1 MDVKSAV
8 LNYISVHLAHEC
20 TRLGIGGIS
29 PTVILLTL
37 GRIMKTIF
45 QGTTERELSGVELE
59 NAVQGFNAELAHFG
73 ASIGFQT
80 FDTAHGMHSEN
91 FEILSDI
98 PIDILTA
105 VESIRTIGTK
115 QQDVSVETF
124 EPETFIVPFDK
135 NERFIGR
142 KKLLQTLHQMLCEEV
157 ESAWNHRVALHGMGG
172 VGKTQVAIEYIYTNR
187 KNYDRI
193 YWIRADNQASILSG
207 FQDIAVR
214 TQCLSSLSIQN
225 PDQKLVASLV
235 LGWLRRQK
243 NWLIVL
249 DNLDDITIVQDYL
262 PERGPDKHT
271 LISTRNPDA
280 HGIPARGLE
289 IPILELNE
297 SIEMLCNLAEMDQ
310 ETHQLSAKEV
320 VKELQYLPLAIDQ
333 AASYVRSVTNDF
345 TAFLIDYRLRRPEL
359 HKWVPQGNRQYSH
372 SLATVWIVSLEF
384 VEREMQ
390 IALKFLELFSFLNPD
405 NISLDFLK
413 EGQSA
418 FEPEMEEMLADNLK
432 FAEVLIGLERFSLVK
447 WSKKQRTLSM
457 HRLIQAVVKDKMEG
471 RRRDFWASVVVKM
484 CDIVTPKNLDNE
496 TRGQFRQH
504 QTQVVV
510 PLAGL
515 GRYCPPAGVEIVFRV
530 GDFMALEGKYTEG
543 EKLVSLAIL
552 LLSGSSCKKDEVRTL
567 KFAAR
572 LADIKRRL
580 GRLQEAV
587 ALHKKALA
595 GQINLV
601 GRDHTDTLMTKHSL
615 AVVYRNQGLLSEAAE
630 LCNEVLGD
638 RMKILGKDHPDTLS
652 TKHNLAI
659 VYRNQGLLSEATELY
674 NEVLGDRMKILG
686 KDHPD
691 TLRTKHNLALVYWN
705 QGRLGDATELAED
718 ELEARTRNLGTE
730 HLLTC
735 SSMASLGRIYKSA
748 GRLIEAIRL
757 LESALEVQMKTL
769 GQDHL
774 DTLES
779 MVNIGA
785 GYMEQGKLEGGI
797 QIVKKVLEA
806 PEHVLSKDHLCRFE
820 AISVLGLG
828 RFLEGRIDDA
838 LRIHTSAVTECE
850 RVFGPQ
856 HPLVLTLLSSLADEL
871 PSQDRWKEAVECQEK
886 AVKGMTVTYGADH
899 HFTTK
904 ASKKLEE
911 LRTNADGNT
920 ASIQSQHEVSPRTET
935 ALHITDDTCANS
947 TGPPPIAEGTSTE
960 TSEIVS
966 GEPVENLPSVPDHKP
981 ESPMELVVP

>member
-630 LCNEVLGD
+630 L
-638 RMKILGKDHPDTLS
+638 
-652 TKHNLAI
+652 
-659 VYRNQGLLSEATELY
+659 Y

-686 KDHPD
+686 KHHPD

>member
-172 VGKTQVAIEYIYTNR
+172 VGKTQVAIEYVYTNR

-193 YWIRADNQASILSG
+193 YWIRADNEASILSG

-262 PERGPDKHT
+262 PERGRDKHT

-280 HGIPARGLE
+280 QGIPARGLE
-289 IPILELNE
+289 IPTLELNE

-320 VKELQYLPLAIDQ
+320 VEELQYLPLAIDQ

-372 SLATVWIVSLEF
+372 SLATVWVVSLEF
-384 VEREMQ
+384 VERDMQ

-413 EGQSA
+413 EGQGA

-432 FAEVLIGLERFSLVK
+432 FAEVLIGLERFSLAK

-471 RRRDFWASVVVKM
+471 PRRDYWASVVVKM
-484 CDIVTPKNLDNE
+484 CDIVTPKHLDNE
-496 TRGQFRQH
+496 TRELFRQH

-530 GDFMALEGKYTEG
+530 GYFMALEGKYTKG

-587 ALHKKALA
+587 ELHKKALA
-595 GQINLV
+595 GQMNLV
-601 GRDHTDTLMTKHSL
+601 GRDHTDTLMTKHNL
-615 AVVYRNQGLLSEAAE
+615 AVVYQNLGLLSEATE

-652 TKHNLAI
+652 TKHHLAI
-659 VYRNQGLLSEATELY
+659 VYRSQGLLSEAAELY

-691 TLRTKHNLALVYWN
+691 TLRTKHHLAIMYRNQGLLSEAAELYNEVLGDRMKILGKDHPATLSTKHNLAIVYRN
-705 QGRLGDATELAED
+705 QG
-718 ELEARTRNLGTE
+718 
-730 HLLTC
+730 
-735 SSMASLGRIYKSA
+735 
-748 GRLIEAIRL
+748 
-757 LESALEVQMKTL
+757 
-769 GQDHL
+769 
-774 DTLES
+774 
-779 MVNIGA
+779 
-785 GYMEQGKLEGGI
+785 
-797 QIVKKVLEA
+797 
-806 PEHVLSKDHLCRFE
+806 
-820 AISVLGLG
+820 
-828 RFLEGRIDDA
+828 
-838 LRIHTSAVTECE
+838 
-850 RVFGPQ
+850 
-856 HPLVLTLLSSLADEL
+856 LLSEAAEL
-871 PSQDRWKEAVECQEK
+871 
-886 AVKGMTVTYGADH
+886 
-899 HFTTK
+899 
-904 ASKKLEE
+904 
-911 LRTNADGNT
+911 
-920 ASIQSQHEVSPRTET
+920 
-935 ALHITDDTCANS
+935 
-947 TGPPPIAEGTSTE
+947 
-960 TSEIVS
+960 
-966 GEPVENLPSVPDHKP
+966 
-981 ESPMELVVP
+981 